1 MGISY
6 HPDLGE
12 ALWCDYTGI
21 RPEMIKRRLAV
32 VLTPKACQ
40 RVGLAT
46 VIPISCT
53 PPQME
58 RPWHVRLTR
67 DPYPKGDKRE
77 VWAKC
82 DMINVVSFERLS
94 GYHVR
99 WNGRR
104 KYLKMRVSMEE
115 LAHIRNGVLAAL
127 GFAGELKAT
136 ADRRSL

>member
-1 MGISY
+1 MGNSY

-53 PPQME
+53 PPQVE
-58 RPWHVRLTR
+58 RPWRVRLTR
-67 DPYPKGDKRE
+67 DPYPKGGKRE

-82 DMINVVSFERLS
+82 DLLNGVSLGRRS

-104 KYLKMRVSMEE
+104 TQLRLRASM
-115 LAHIRNGVLAAL
+115 
-127 GFAGELKAT
+127 
-136 ADRRSL
+136 